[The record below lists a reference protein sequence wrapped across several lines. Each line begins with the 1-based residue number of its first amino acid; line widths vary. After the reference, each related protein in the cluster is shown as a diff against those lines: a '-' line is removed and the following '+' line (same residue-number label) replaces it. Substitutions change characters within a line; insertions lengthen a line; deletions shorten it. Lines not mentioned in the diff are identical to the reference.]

1 MRTSLNE
8 IKLIEDY
15 LTDQLDVQARLMVEG
30 RIIADNSFR
39 TNVNLQRIVYSLLEA
54 YSLRRIKEE
63 AKEIHMRLVN
73 SPDKDF
79 NKGVQQIFQKR

>member
-39 TNVNLQRIVYSLLEA
+39 ANVNLQRIVYGLLEA
-54 YSLRRIKEE
+54 YSLSRIKEE
-63 AKEIHMRLVN
+63 AREVHMRLVN
-73 SPDKDF
+73 GPDKAF